1 MLGELDVANP
11 AVLRL
16 IQTGYF
22 LVVRLDVISRVM
34 HRALIASILELS
46 VVIGG
51 FRGWLHGTLRGN
63 QAAIL
68 VGVVDLL
75 TVLGHDSR

>member
-1 MLGELDVANP
+1 
-11 AVLRL
+11 
-16 IQTGYF
+16 
-22 LVVRLDVISRVM
+22 M